1 MKTRDPRR
9 HQPLLRSGTTAFD
22 GAGERLV
29 AGAGAGSSS
38 RCHRPALCHE
48 SYLRS
53 SSRNGR
59 VVDLS
64 SGNPEIKITRNVPRT
79 SGVIPPKINR
89 KGTSLFRRLF
99 FFFFLNSCMDFRGL
113 GPTLVPPRILGCPA
127 EQRSGK
133 RLGTREYV
141 RHCGALRSFF
151 VCPNSMILAQKQK
164 VNERVCVPNKSL

>member
-22 GAGERLV
+22 GAGGRLV

-38 RCHRPALCHE
+38 HRHRPALCHE

-99 FFFFLNSCMDFRGL
+99 FFLFFKQLYGL
-113 GPTLVPPRILGCPA
+113 
-127 EQRSGK
+127 QRS
-133 RLGTREYV
+133 RTYPGTTEDTWMPSGAEV
-141 RHCGALRSFF
+141 RKTFGD
-151 VCPNSMILAQKQK
+151 Q
-164 VNERVCVPNKSL
+164 RVCEALWSPKVFFCVPKLYDFSTEAESE